1 MLKQQ
6 LPSGFIEY
14 SLDEQVKFNYILRT
28 IQDEYEFAGFT
39 PLETASIQYS
49 DVLLAK
55 AGGEMD
61 KAI

>member
-39 PLETASIQYS
+39 PLETASIQCS